1 MRKRVLITGFIYGF
15 LTCAVLAGIIA
26 VSLHFF
32 SGKEAAIRNL
42 IRKYYRDEVT
52 SEAITEGKYRGMVAA
67 TEDKYSTYYTKEEY
81 AEMTKTN
88 KGVYTGIGIVFL
100 TDQETGAVSIE
111 DVYEGSP
118 AERAGFL
125 PGDNVVDIDG
135 VSPPELQISE
145 VASAL
150 RSGQKKSVTI
160 TVTREGLAEPFTA
173 TLVPEEVKMKTVEY
187 ELKEGGTGYIRITN
201 FRETTAEQFRKAYTE
216 FTEKG
221 MERLIIDLRGNGGG
235 LVSATTEM
243 LGEFVPEG
251 LLVYTVDK
259 DKSQKRKDYN
269 SACKEPISI
278 PVAVLVDGSSAS
290 ASEIFAGA
298 VKDRGV
304 GIIVGET
311 TYGKGIVQSYLPL
324 MDQSAVKLTTA
335 DYYTP
340 NGTNLNGTGITPD
353 IEVHLAEDGIAD
365 TGEKDAQ
372 YQAALEALLN
382 S

>member
-1 MRKRVLITGFIYGF
+1 
-15 LTCAVLAGIIA
+15 
-26 VSLHFF
+26 
-32 SGKEAAIRNL
+32 
-42 IRKYYRDEVT
+42 
-52 SEAITEGKYRGMVAA
+52 
-67 TEDKYSTYYTKEEY
+67 
-81 AEMTKTN
+81 
-88 KGVYTGIGIVFL
+88 
-100 TDQETGAVSIE
+100 
-111 DVYEGSP
+111 
-118 AERAGFL
+118 
-125 PGDNVVDIDG
+125 
-135 VSPPELQISE
+135 
-145 VASAL
+145 
-150 RSGQKKSVTI
+150 
-160 TVTREGLAEPFTA
+160 
-173 TLVPEEVKMKTVEY
+173 
-187 ELKEGGTGYIRITN
+187 
-201 FRETTAEQFRKAYTE
+201 
-216 FTEKG
+216 
-221 MERLIIDLRGNGGG
+221 
-235 LVSATTEM
+235 M